1 MTPTEESIRKLNAYL
16 RGEIAAVETYDQA
29 LDKVRD
35 STNRLGLEECKLS
48 HQRRVAALRR
58 RIEAAGGHPAESSGS
73 WGAFTRLVEGG
84 ARAFGQKAAITALE
98 EGEDHGLKLY
108 RDVDALNGT
117 ARELVEN
124 DLLPAQE
131 ATHRVVAAIKH
142 SLH

>member
-29 LDKVRD
+29 LDQLPNSV
-35 STNRLGLEECKLS
+35 NRWGLEQCKLS

-58 RIEAAGGHPAESSGS
+58 RIEEAGGHPAESSGS
-73 WGAFTRLVEGG
+73 WGTFTRLVEGG
-84 ARAFGQKAAITALE
+84 ARAFGEKAAIAALE

-108 RDVDALNGT
+108 RDVDALDGT
-117 ARELVEN
+117 ARELVET

-131 ATHRVVAAIKH
+131 ATHRVVAAIKY